1 MEEKK
6 ENLVSALAMGPKK
19 PEVGLAGPAF
29 SKQLR
34 VATIL
39 LAEML
44 KIKTK
49 YTYFELSFE
58 KSSYVKQPML
68 KELNIF

>member
-6 ENLVSALAMGPKK
+6 ENLVSALVMGPKK

-29 SKQLR
+29 SKQLS
-34 VATIL
+34 VLTIL

-49 YTYFELSFE
+49 YTYYELKFE
-58 KSSYVKQPML
+58 KSSYVKQLIL
-68 KELNIF
+68 KLLNIF

>member
-1 MEEKK
+1 
-6 ENLVSALAMGPKK
+6 MGPKK

-29 SKQLR
+29 SKQLS
-34 VATIL
+34 VLTIL

-49 YTYFELSFE
+49 YTYYELKFE
-58 KSSYVKQPML
+58 KSSYVKQLIL
-68 KELNIF
+68 KLLNIF